1 MEKWKRIKRALRIKN
16 TRPRVFLKK
25 CNYFVNFTFVS
36 NSVQLFLKKIEK
48 PSFIF
53 LSLDKRSVCCKKQIK
68 HIFKFMN
75 INNTVVNNLV
85 KCIKSSDRA
94 STERASRSVY
104 GDARNRSGS
113 REYRW

>member
-1 MEKWKRIKRALRIKN
+1 MEKWKRIKRALRSKN
-16 TRPRVFLKK
+16 SRPSVFLKK

-36 NSVQLFLKKIEK
+36 NSVQLFKKK
-48 PSFIF
+48 SKNLVSFF

-68 HIFKFMN
+68 HNFKFMN
-75 INNTVVNNLV
+75 VNDTVVNNLV
-85 KCIKSSDRA
+85 KCIKSSDWA

>member
-1 MEKWKRIKRALRIKN
+1 MELAMEKRKRIKRALRIKN
-16 TRPRVFLKK
+16 TRPRVILKK

-36 NSVQLFLKKIEK
+36 NSVQLFFKKIEK
-48 PSFIF
+48 PSFI
-53 LSLDKRSVCCKKQIK
+53 LLKIMNIK
-68 HIFKFMN
+68 HNFKFMN
-75 INNTVVNNLV
+75 VNNTVVNNLV

-113 REYRW
+113 REYR